1 MRLRRGE
8 SVTGKSSEGFALSY
22 SQEGKRVVREFRQP
36 RVLIGRSMLCDVVL
50 DSPDLSRKHAEIRGD
65 EWGWKIHDLSSQ
77 GGTYVR
83 QQRVA
88 VHRLHDG
95 DQIVLSPSAARPV
108 VLTFHRLAAAE
119 PPRRKVVLDDAPER
133 TQVVASIDLKDFEQ
147 SLVSPTPPRIP
158 TPPLRRELRPPKPT
172 PNVAERVPPAALL
185 NVFKR
190 VGDVLLVCED
200 LAKMLEEVLTLV
212 LDNLP
217 GARGLICLYDA
228 ATGQI
233 EPKAFRTSRV
243 QEDEPF
249 TVSRTILNEAIH
261 IQRAMLVANAM
272 DDPRFQGAVSVREL
286 QIRSAMCVPL
296 YHAGQV
302 KGVVYVDSE
311 HGGQTF
317 TGQDLE
323 LLAVLGLM
331 VAVGITQMMLRDD
344 LAKERAVRSKL
355 SRYNSP
361 RVVEQIMSRTADFDG
376 EMLAEDHEVSVLF
389 VDIVHFTSMAENMR
403 PAEVIQVLNTV
414 FERLADAVF
423 QHDGTLDKYIGDA
436 AMVVFGAP
444 LAQPDHAL
452 RAVRTAMLM
461 RDVIEQCNQAAPEG
475 RRLQVRI
482 GINSGNAVVG
492 DIGSPLRKEYT
503 AIGDVVNTASRLE
516 SSVARP
522 GDIVIGPLTYEQVKD
537 AFACEPLAEVQLRG
551 RQQMIQPYRVVGA
564 RDDARTS

>member
-1 MRLRRGE
+1 MAE
-8 SVTGKSSEGFALSY
+8 KSAEGFQLVY
-22 SQEGKRVVREFRQP
+22 TVDGKRVVREFRQP
-36 RVLIGRSMLCDVVL
+36 RVLIGRSMLCDVVI

-65 EWGWKIHDLSSQ
+65 EWGWKIHDLSSH
-77 GGTYVR
+77 GGTFVR
-83 QQRVA
+83 QERVA
-88 VHRLHDG
+88 VRRLRSG
-95 DQIVLSPSAARPV
+95 DQIVLSPASDTPV
-108 VLTFHRLAAAE
+108 ILTFQLLAAAE
-119 PPRRKVVLDDAPER
+119 TPERSVVFHDAPER

-147 SLVSPTPPRIP
+147 SLVGLPQERAPIRPSS
-158 TPPLRRELRPPKPT
+158 RRPIGLRPPVVGAGNLGVSLPPT
-172 PNVAERVPPAALL
+172 ALL
-185 NVFKR
+185 NLFKR
-190 VGDVLLVCED
+190 VGDVLLVCEN
-200 LAKMLEEVLTLV
+200 LARMLEDVLALV

-233 EPKAFRTSRV
+233 EPKAFRTS
-243 QEDEPF
+243 QSQADQAF
-249 TVSRTILNEAIH
+249 TISRTILNEAIH
-261 IQRAMLVANAM
+261 IQRAMLVANAL
-272 DDPRFQGAVSVREL
+272 DDPRFQGAVSVHEL

-317 TGQDLE
+317 SSQDLE

-331 VAVGITQMMLRDD
+331 VAVGITQMALRDD
-344 LAKERAVRSKL
+344 LAKERAVRAKL

-361 RVVEQIMSRTADFDG
+361 RVVEQIMNRTAAFDG
-376 EMLAEDHEVSVLF
+376 EMQAEDHEVSVLF
-389 VDIVHFTSMAENMR
+389 VDIVHFTSLAENMR
-403 PAEVIQVLNTV
+403 PAEVIQLLNTV

-423 QHDGTLDKYIGDA
+423 RFDGTLDKYIGDA

-452 RAVRTAMLM
+452 RAVRTAWLM
-461 RDVIEQCNQAAPEG
+461 REVIDQCNLAAGDGPQ
-475 RRLQVRI
+475 LQVRI

-516 SSVARP
+516 SSVAKP
-522 GDIVIGPLTYEQVKD
+522 GEIVIGPLTYEHVKME
-537 AFACEPLAEVQLRG
+537 FECEPLAELQLRG
-551 RQQMIQPYRVVGA
+551 RKQTICPYRVVAERG
-564 RDDARTS
+564 DAISGDILE